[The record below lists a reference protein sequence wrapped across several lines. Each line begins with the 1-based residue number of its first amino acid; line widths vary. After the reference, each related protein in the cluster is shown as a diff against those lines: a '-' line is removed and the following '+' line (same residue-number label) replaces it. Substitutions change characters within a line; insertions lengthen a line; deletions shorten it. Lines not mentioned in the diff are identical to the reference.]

1 MLTAE
6 YQSVC
11 ETATGNSEVCS
22 LLGVR
27 TQEVE
32 RVRQDIANTIKQ
44 ISEGKQTLFIHR
56 RL

>member
-27 TQEVE
+27 TKEVE
-32 RVRQDIANTIKQ
+32 RVKQDIANTIKQ
-44 ISEGKQTLFIHR
+44 ISEGKQTLVMHR